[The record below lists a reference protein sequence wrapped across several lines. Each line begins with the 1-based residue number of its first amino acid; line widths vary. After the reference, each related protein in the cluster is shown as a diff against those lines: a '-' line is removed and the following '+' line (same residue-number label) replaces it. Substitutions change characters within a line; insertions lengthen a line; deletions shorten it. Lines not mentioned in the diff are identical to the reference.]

1 MGGKNSGRKP
11 KNKEPKEKKKKQP
24 TLTQKQS
31 RFAQALMQE
40 RNMSKAA
47 LLAGY
52 STKSV
57 GKSAHQALQAI
68 QKKVPT
74 IMDELGLSVNVL
86 IQKHLVPLL
95 NATTT
100 KLATDEGEFTDY
112 VDLEDNNARFN
123 ALDAA
128 FRLHGAYAPKEQIT
142 RESSV
147 MHVLIN
153 DIPAP
158 RPPQQKVIDVDGN
171 GAKGNGQPPKK

>member
-1 MGGKNSGRKP
+1 MGGKNSGRRP
-11 KNKEPKEKKKKQP
+11 KDPKPKEKKKKP
-24 TLTQKQS
+24 PLLTKKQS
-31 RFAQALMQE
+31 RFAQALMQS
-40 RNMSKAA
+40 RSLTKAA
-47 LLAGY
+47 VYAGY
-52 STKSV
+52 APEHA
-57 GKSAHQALQAI
+57 GQAGHKALAAI

-74 IMDELGLSVNVL
+74 IMDELGLSVSTLVK
-86 IQKHLVPLL
+86 KHLIPLL

-112 VDLEDNNARFN
+112 VDLEDNSARFN

-142 RESSV
+142 RESAV